1 MAKMKFE
8 RKGAFAAVV
17 EEENAKVEAALKEV
31 EKRVSTNDI
40 VMIDIEMITNPKKHD
55 RVGYS
60 QTTINEMALSFKEIG
75 QLQPIVV
82 RMLSNGKYER
92 IIGFRRILAAK
103 EAKWTQIKAVVLD
116 NVPDDVA
123 ALMMLSE
130 NMHREDPNIYDQT
143 IKLIEFISISM
154 GVSEEELVKLIYR
167 FRNFDSKRI
176 DELEEVEK
184 NAREKIE
191 IILERTAKITL
202 RTMTDR
208 LRVLSLDNDIIHAMR
223 ERGLSYI
230 NAVELNKIKI
240 DEDRRILLERAI
252 EERPSKNEVILWVKA
267 LKNDIND
274 GKDNNVKVVEIA
286 KKIKILAAS
295 RKLANLNQDD
305 QNKLMEYFSKINE
318 ILNKNIKKG

>member
-17 EEENAKVEAALKEV
+17 EEENAKVEAVLKEV
-31 EKRVSTNDI
+31 EKRVSTNN
-40 VMIDIEMITNPKKHD
+40 VAMIDIDIITNPKKHD

-60 QTTINEMALSFKEIG
+60 QSTINEMALSFKEIG

-82 RMLSNGKYER
+82 RALPNGKYER

-103 EAKWTQIKAVVLD
+103 EAKWTQIKAIVLD
-116 NVPDDVA
+116 EISDDVA

-154 GVSEEELVKLIYR
+154 GISEEELIKLLYR
-167 FRNFDSKRI
+167 FRNFDSNRVDK
-176 DELEEVEK
+176 LEENEK
-184 NAREKIE
+184 DAREKIE

-202 RTMTDR
+202 RTMSDR
-208 LRVLSLDNDIIHAMR
+208 LRVLSLDEDIIHAMR

-230 NAVELNKIKI
+230 NAVEINKVKN
-240 DEDRRILLERAI
+240 DESRRVLLERAI
-252 EERPSKNEVILWVKA
+252 EERPSKNEVIAWVKG
-267 LKNDIND
+267 LKTD
-274 GKDNNVKVVEIA
+274 EITENMKNGLLEMA
-286 KKIKILAAS
+286 KNITKGISAKSIKNLAKA
-295 RKLANLNQDD
+295 D
-305 QNKLMEYFSKINE
+305 QEKLMEYFKKIDE
-318 ILNKNIKKG
+318 ILNSKL

>member
-31 EKRVSTNDI
+31 EKRVSTNDV
-40 VMIDIEMITNPKKHD
+40 VMIDIDMITNPKKHD

-60 QTTINEMALSFKEIG
+60 QSTINEMALSFNEVG

-82 RMLSNGKYER
+82 RTLPSGKYER

-103 EAKWTQIKAVVLD
+103 EAKWGQIKAIVLD
-116 NVPDDVA
+116 NISDDIA

-154 GVSEEELVKLIYR
+154 GIGEEELIKLLYR
-167 FRNFDSKRI
+167 FRNFDSNRL
-176 DELEEVEK
+176 DGLEEGEK
-184 NAREKIE
+184 EAREKIE

-202 RTMTDR
+202 RTMSDR
-208 LRVLSLDNDIIHAMR
+208 LRVLSLDEDIIHAMR

-230 NAVELNKIKI
+230 NAVEINKVKN
-240 DEDRRILLERAI
+240 DESRRVLLERAI
-252 EERPSKNEVILWVKA
+252 EERPSKNEVIAWVKA
-267 LKNDIND
+267 LKPDEVTENSKE
-274 GKDNNVKVVEIA
+274 GVVEMA
-286 KKIKILAAS
+286 KKLTKGITAKSIKNLAKAD
-295 RKLANLNQDD
+295 QD
-305 QNKLMEYFSKINE
+305 KLMDYFKKIDE
-318 ILNKNIKKG
+318 ILKNQ

>member
-31 EKRVSTNDI
+31 EKRVSSND
-40 VMIDIEMITNPKKHD
+40 VLMIDIDMITNPKKHD

-60 QTTINEMALSFKEIG
+60 QSTINEMSLSFKEVG

-82 RMLSNGKYER
+82 RTLPNGRYER

-103 EAKWTQIKAVVLD
+103 EAKWTQIKAIVLD
-116 NVPDDVA
+116 DISDDIA

-143 IKLIEFISISM
+143 IKLIEFIAISM
-154 GVSEEELVKLIYR
+154 GITEDELIKLLYR
-167 FRNFDSKRI
+167 FRNFDSDRLGN
-176 DELEEVEK
+176 LEEGEK
-184 NAREKIE
+184 EAREKIE

-202 RTMTDR
+202 RTLSDR
-208 LRVLSLDNDIIHAMR
+208 LRVLSLDEDIIHAMR

-230 NAVELNKIKI
+230 NAVEINKVKN
-240 DEDRRILLERAI
+240 DEDRRVLLERAI
-252 EERPSKNEVILWVKA
+252 EERPSKNEVIAWVKT
-267 LKNDIND
+267 LKSDDITESPKD
-274 GKDNNVKVVEIA
+274 GVVEMA
-286 KKIKILAAS
+286 KKVTKMLTAKTIKNFAKADQE
-295 RKLANLNQDD
+295 KLV
-305 QNKLMEYFSKINE
+305 EYFAKIDE
-318 ILNKNIKKG
+318 ILSQK